1 MDDAVNAILNNA
13 SSLGLADKSAFAVFL
28 NESDSESTLRAN
40 VTNRLKGTSLDKDF
54 VKIFTEAVYL
64 EQIYQAKN
72 ADEIYNIMES
82 IRDNTQINVSKYF
95 SFQKKSE
102 IDNALVGK
110 EWNSNTI
117 SDEIDYV
124 INTISTNSGSSGG
137 SGGKKGGGGSVNV
150 GSIAVDI
157 TGNAENINPN
167 KSTSP
172 FSDVNESYWGY
183 KSVNVLYNKGVIQG
197 DGEGKFYPERMV
209 TRAEFAKMVSEMFSL
224 TDENAKSEFSDVS
237 LNDWYYLYVSSLAEN
252 KIVSGKTE
260 SEFVPNDYITREEAI
275 QILYRIVVWK
285 NAVLEKKRDIKKF
298 SDTGDISEYALV
310 GIMSFY
316 AGNIL
321 NGYEDETIRP
331 KNKITRAESAQL
343 IVNLYSNMR

>member
-1 MDDAVNAILNNA
+1 M
-13 SSLGLADKSAFAVFL
+13 
-28 NESDSESTLRAN
+28 
-40 VTNRLKGTSLDKDF
+40 
-54 VKIFTEAVYL
+54 
-64 EQIYQAKN
+64 
-72 ADEIYNIMES
+72 
-82 IRDNTQINVSKYF
+82 
-95 SFQKKSE
+95 
-102 IDNALVGK
+102 
-110 EWNSNTI
+110 
-117 SDEIDYV
+117 
-124 INTISTNSGSSGG
+124 
-137 SGGKKGGGGSVNV
+137 
-150 GSIAVDI
+150 
-157 TGNAENINPN
+157 
-167 KSTSP
+167 
-172 FSDVNESYWGY
+172 NESYWGY

-224 TDENAKSEFSDVS
+224 TDENAKSAFSDVS